1 MAKKADKPQK
11 PDFENLSRR
20 EREVMYVVH
29 QHGRVSAEKLQQELE
44 NEISYSGARRYLS
57 ILEEK
62 GFLTMEKEGA
72 RYFYSPVANTTEV
85 GLGMLKKAFGS
96 FFNGS
101 PVMGIA
107 NFVQREGKKLDEREL
122 AYLEKLIQD
131 AKEQR

>member
-1 MAKKADKPQK
+1 MAK
-11 PDFENLSRR
+11 PDFEKLSRR

-29 QHGRVSAEKLQQELE
+29 RQNQVSAEQLQEELSSD
-44 NEISYSGARRYLS
+44 ISYSGARRYLS

-62 GFLTMEKEGA
+62 GFLTMEKQGK
-72 RYFYSPVANTTEV
+72 RYYYTPVADTTEV
-85 GLGMLKKAFGS
+85 GIGMLKKAFGS

-107 NFVQREGKKLDEREL
+107 NFVQREGRDLDNREL

-131 AKEQR
+131 AKDKSKQ

>member
-1 MAKKADKPQK
+1 MAKTSKK

-29 QHGRVSAEKLQQELE
+29 QHGRVSAEMVQSDLP

-72 RYFYSPVANTTEV
+72 RYFYSPVADTTEV
-85 GLGMLKKAFGS
+85 GLGLLKKAFGA

-107 NFVQREGKKLDEREL
+107 NFVQREGSKMDAREL

-131 AKEQR
+131 AKEQGQ